1 MENEVSSSENVGRPA
16 ARSWLPPLLGRGIA
30 LLALFVKGFF
40 KDKKGQL
47 LLFVGLLPVALVI
60 ATNIVPREAYP
71 AQLLYLDI
79 IRLVYGT
86 LLVPLFGLLLGTA
99 AVSEEIESHTIMQI
113 VSRPVTRTEIVI
125 WRYVATIVAGSMA
138 AFVATGI
145 MYIWFGLVSGID
157 IGLLVGSWAFLTV
170 CNSVYCAIFMLLGI
184 ALSRPL
190 FWGVLVVLYEQLLG
204 AVFSF
209 IGGAPYSLSAHMSNM
224 GSIFVPFSYHIPGW
238 SSASSVTLLL
248 LILIVCLVMATF
260 LFHRKDL
267 S

>member
-1 MENEVSSSENVGRPA
+1 MENKVSSSESANRPA
-16 ARSWLPPLLGRGIA
+16 AGSWLTLLLGRGLA

-40 KDKKGQL
+40 KDRKGQL
-47 LLFVGLLPVALVI
+47 LVFIGLLPVAMVI
-60 ATNIVPREAYP
+60 ATSIVPSAPYP
-71 AQLLYLDI
+71 ARLLYLDI

-99 AVSEEIESHTIMQI
+99 AVSEEMESHTIMQI
-113 VSRPVTRTEIVI
+113 VSRPVTRVEIVV
-125 WRYVATIVAGSMA
+125 WRYAATIAAGSIT
-138 AFVATGI
+138 AFIATGI
-145 MYIWFGLVSGID
+145 MYAWFGLVAGID
-157 IGLLVGSWAFLTV
+157 IGLLIGSWAFLTA

-224 GSIFVPFSYHIPGW
+224 GNIFLEFHYQIPGW
-238 SSASSVTLLL
+238 SSTSSVTLLL
-248 LILIVCLVMATF
+248 VILIACLLMAAF